1 MKKVLLVMLALAM
14 SATMVACGSAN
25 NDDVNDNVN
34 DNNGVVDGVENDDN
48 ANVDDENGDNANVGD
63 AENNEEATAT
73 VGALE
78 LLESAWANFDEENKL
93 YYMGGYYDNFVEQ
106 APAAFDHT
114 NTDNLANLLIVPAD
128 AAAYLDDCA
137 SLFHAMNFNN
147 FTCGSYHVADTAN
160 VETFISLVKDSIA
173 NNQWMCGFPEVL
185 DVITV
190 GENNVVIVFGDSTL
204 VSDFTTAL
212 LVSYPDAVITESY
225 I

>member
-1 MKKVLLVMLALAM
+1 MKKLLLIMLALALTL
-14 SATMVACGSAN
+14 TMVACGAN
-25 NDDVNDNVN
+25 NDNEVD
-34 DNNGVVDGVENDDN
+34 DNNDVVAGGVENDDN
-48 ANVDDENGDNANVGD
+48 ANADDENGDNANVD
-63 AENNEEATAT
+63 DVENNEEASAT

-106 APAAFDHT
+106 APAAFDYS
-114 NTDNLANLLIVPAD
+114 NTDNLATLLIVPAD

-147 FTCGSYHVADTAN
+147 FTCGSYHVADAAN

-212 LVSYPDAVITESY
+212 LVFYPDAVITESY